1 MAHMLRLCS
10 GATWILLLLISLIAL
25 VLLIRAIG
33 QRVRRR
39 IPEGGINTQMHVE
52 INGTKQ
58 WIGIYGQDLRN
69 PVLLY
74 LHGGPGAATSHYD
87 YAFTRKWADVYT
99 VVTWDQRN
107 CGKSRSREQHGTEL
121 TYDLLLRDGLE
132 MTRFLLGYLK
142 KEKLTLLGH
151 SWGTI
156 YGCNLVLAH
165 PEYYDC
171 YIGTGQLVNPLQN
184 EEAFLEEAAKW
195 AGTDEQSLEL
205 LGKLTPGVFSRES
218 IAARNALM
226 ARYGYDLFA
235 DGTDYNM
242 TLTQLCNP
250 YYSLG
255 DFWNLLRG
263 DFSLY
268 EAFLNSEEFRKFS
281 LLHRTHYPVPYYNI
295 NGDRDFQTNYLLA
308 QEYFD
313 QICAP
318 RKALYLMKDT
328 THGLLESKSEAF
340 SKILHEIAQAEQNS
354 Q

>member
-1 MAHMLRLCS
+1 MHDLSLWAT
-10 GATWILLLLISLIAL
+10 GATWILDVVIILLTSLLIFRSICQHFL
-25 VLLIRAIG
+25 
-33 QRVRRR
+33 RRT
-39 IPEGGINTQMHVE
+39 PPGGINTRMYAD
-52 INGTKQ
+52 INGTRQ
-58 WIGIYGQDLRN
+58 WISIYGQDLRN

-107 CGKSRSREQHGTEL
+107 CGKSRCPEQADTAL
-121 TYDLLLRDGLE
+121 TYDLLIRDGLE
-132 MTRFLLGYLK
+132 MTRFLLDYLK
-142 KEKLTLLGH
+142 KDKLTLLGH

-171 YIGTGQLVNPLQN
+171 YIGTGQLVDFLEN

-195 AGTDEQSLEL
+195 AGTDAQSLEL

-218 IAARNALM
+218 VAARNALM
-226 ARYGYDLFA
+226 TRYGYDLFA

-242 TLTQLCNP
+242 TLTQLCTP
-250 YYSLG
+250 SYSLG
-255 DFWNLLRG
+255 DFLWLLHG

-268 EAFLNSEEFRKFS
+268 EAFLNSAEFRKFS
-281 LLHRTHYPVPYYNI
+281 LLRRTDYPVPYYNI
-295 NGDRDFQTNYLLA
+295 NGDRDFQTNYRLA
-308 QEYFD
+308 REYFD
-313 QICAP
+313 QVHAP
-318 RKALYLMKDT
+318 RKALYLMENT